1 MSLVSF
7 HPFCRLYL
15 RIVEPFDGIF
25 DNYTVTESFSTKALS
40 LHSWYFRWFFVGF
53 STNIIIISKRMYI
66 KRIDSPYNLSFL
78 WQECTVYN
86 RIIFIPELDGL
97 KIKQGT
103 KNLRSFFIQSLNG
116 MALGLFSS
124 LIIGLIIKQ
133 IGDYA
138 QIDLITR
145 FGRFAQLLMGPAIGA
160 GVAYALKGSPLAIF
174 ASLVTGAIGAGSFA
188 VGATGNVSV
197 AIGEPVGAYVAAVT
211 GILLARSVS
220 GKTKVDI
227 ILVPAVVI
235 FSGGMVGI
243 WVAPVISSM
252 MKAIGAMINW
262 ATELQ
267 PIPMGMILSV
277 AMGMI
282 LTAPIS
288 SAALA
293 ISLNL
298 QGLAAGASTIGCCC
312 QMVGFAVA
320 SFRENGIGGF
330 IAQGLGTS
338 MLQIPN
344 IVKNPKIW
352 VPPILSSAIL
362 GPIGIALFNMEN
374 NSIGAGMGTSG
385 LVGPLATF
393 TVMLEKEDLW
403 SVAMKVLLFQGV
415 FPMILTYLFTVWMR
429 KTGWIKAGDMKLSL

>member
-1 MSLVSF
+1 
-7 HPFCRLYL
+7 
-15 RIVEPFDGIF
+15 
-25 DNYTVTESFSTKALS
+25 
-40 LHSWYFRWFFVGF
+40 
-53 STNIIIISKRMYI
+53 
-66 KRIDSPYNLSFL
+66 
-78 WQECTVYN
+78 
-86 RIIFIPELDGL
+86 
-97 KIKQGT
+97 
-103 KNLRSFFIQSLNG
+103 
-116 MALGLFSS
+116 
-124 LIIGLIIKQ
+124 
-133 IGDYA
+133 
-138 QIDLITR
+138 
-145 FGRFAQLLMGPAIGA
+145 MGPAIGA

-188 VGATGNVSV
+188 VGASGNVSV

>member
-1 MSLVSF
+1 MEVLKVASGSKTLQG
-7 HPFCRLYL
+7 YL
-15 RIVEPFDGIF
+15 I
-25 DNYTVTESFSTKALS
+25 N
-40 LHSWYFRWFFVGF
+40 
-53 STNIIIISKRMYI
+53 
-66 KRIDSPYNLSFL
+66 
-78 WQECTVYN
+78 
-86 RIIFIPELDGL
+86 
-97 KIKQGT
+97 
-103 KNLRSFFIQSLNG
+103 SLNG

-138 QIDLITR
+138 HIGLITQ

-160 GVAYALKGSPLAIF
+160 GVAYTLKGSPLAIF
-174 ASLVTGAIGAGSFA
+174 ASLVTGAIGAGSFTIS
-188 VGATGNVSV
+188 ATGLVNA
-197 AIGEPVGAYVAAVT
+197 AIGEPVGAYVAAVS
-211 GILLARSVS
+211 GILLSRFVS

-235 FSGGMVGI
+235 FSGGVIGI
-243 WVAPVISSM
+243 WVAPVVSSM
-252 MKAIGAMINW
+252 MKAIGGMINW

-320 SFRENGIGGF
+320 SLRENGFGGF

-344 IVKNPKIW
+344 IVRNPKIW
-352 VPPILSSAIL
+352 IPPILSSAIL
-362 GPIGIALFNMEN
+362 GPIGIAIFAMEN

-393 TVMLEKEDLW
+393 TVMLEKEDFW
-403 SVAMKVLLFQGV
+403 SVGIKVLLFQWV
-415 FPMILTYLFTVWMR
+415 FPMILTFLFSERMR
-429 KTGWIKAGDMKLSL
+429 KAGWIKEGDMKLSL

>member
-1 MSLVSF
+1 M
-7 HPFCRLYL
+7 
-15 RIVEPFDGIF
+15 
-25 DNYTVTESFSTKALS
+25 
-40 LHSWYFRWFFVGF
+40 
-53 STNIIIISKRMYI
+53 
-66 KRIDSPYNLSFL
+66 
-78 WQECTVYN
+78 
-86 RIIFIPELDGL
+86 
-97 KIKQGT
+97 
-103 KNLRSFFIQSLNG
+103 
-116 MALGLFSS
+116 
-124 LIIGLIIKQ
+124 
-133 IGDYA
+133 
-138 QIDLITR
+138 
-145 FGRFAQLLMGPAIGA
+145 
-160 GVAYALKGSPLAIF
+160 
-174 ASLVTGAIGAGSFA
+174 
-188 VGATGNVSV
+188 
-197 AIGEPVGAYVAAVT
+197 
-211 GILLARSVS
+211 S

-352 VPPILSSAIL
+352 LPPILSSAIL

-374 NSIGAGMGTSG
+374 NNIGAGMGTSG

-403 SVAMKVLLFQGV
+403 SVAMKILLFQWV

>member
-1 MSLVSF
+1 
-7 HPFCRLYL
+7 
-15 RIVEPFDGIF
+15 
-25 DNYTVTESFSTKALS
+25 
-40 LHSWYFRWFFVGF
+40 
-53 STNIIIISKRMYI
+53 
-66 KRIDSPYNLSFL
+66 
-78 WQECTVYN
+78 
-86 RIIFIPELDGL
+86 
-97 KIKQGT
+97 
-103 KNLRSFFIQSLNG
+103 
-116 MALGLFSS
+116 
-124 LIIGLIIKQ
+124 
-133 IGDYA
+133 
-138 QIDLITR
+138 
-145 FGRFAQLLMGPAIGA
+145 MGPAIGA

-188 VGATGNVSV
+188 VGASGNVSV

-352 VPPILSSAIL
+352 LPPILSSAIL

-393 TVMLEKEDLW
+393 IVMLEKEDLW